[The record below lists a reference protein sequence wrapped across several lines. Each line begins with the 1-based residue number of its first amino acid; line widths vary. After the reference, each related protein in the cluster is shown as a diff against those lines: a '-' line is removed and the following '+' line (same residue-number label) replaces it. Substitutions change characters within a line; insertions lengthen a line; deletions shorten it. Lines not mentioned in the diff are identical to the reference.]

1 MINKTVVVS
10 ASWRLEFTVLFRE
23 HHHDHRHDG
32 PTGQFPLEPGQLVV
46 GGVCGKDQLPR
57 ENGHQP
63 VMMRAEVS
71 DWPSYLAT
79 RRGDCGAPGE
89 NSVSRVL
96 DVEPGEE

>member
-1 MINKTVVVS
+1 MEIRVHGLVQR
-10 ASWRLEFTVLFRE
+10 ASPRPSPRRAHWPV
-23 HHHDHRHDG
+23 
-32 PTGQFPLEPGQLVV
+32 PTGAWTAGG